1 MAKAKIRRSGLR
13 RVKSGMTA
21 KKSAKRS
28 SAKRATSRT
37 TAKLPAK
44 RARITVDRAR
54 QQIETAIK
62 QMAAK
67 KMTAIGRS
75 AMVVDEPKPAAK
87 PKPTTPTLTVPADLL
102 AGLVGDV
109 PRVRGAG
116 RMLAASPS
124 AAASRVSVAAPAV
137 QRMIALPPRGLRTTA
152 NDDNEL
158 RRNLMALH
166 SRMTT
171 GAVSLRT
178 IGATAFSA
186 GSLATSTATVNVVG
200 SIAETGAKL
209 IEYPAGE
216 EGAVRA
222 ALPGLRLV
230 PEVFYEPLS
239 VRLSLES
246 NLQPSG
252 SGQSVQVTVRSAT
265 SGNGIPHAKVVAF
278 TNFALRMG
286 AEAFT
291 NSTGVATLAFAARP
305 GVLERLY
312 AFADRGFWSALRL
325 SIPTSAAM
333 QLDLTPIDLSQVH
346 PLRHYFGEPALTQGS
361 GVNVGVIDTGSGPH
375 PDLVITNGFNAVTG
389 EVPTQFGD
397 NGDLHGTHV
406 AGIIGSRGSAPNGVR
421 GIAPGVTLFSYR
433 VFPKGSNASNFDIA
447 NAIDKAREQGCDLIN
462 LSLGRPAGGTAP
474 DEPLVRVA
482 LEDAR
487 AAGML
492 AIAAAGNDF
501 RRGVSFPAADDLCI
515 AVSALGD
522 RTLLLKGSV
531 SASAEKAPAGTNP
544 NEFIGDFSNIGPEID
559 VTGPGVGVVS
569 TVPQQDFAVM
579 DGTSMACP
587 AVTGVAARLLGGKPA
602 ILGMARDSAR
612 ATAIAN
618 LLLTTAQSRGFTP
631 NLEGRGLPQ

>member
-1 MAKAKIRRSGLR
+1 
-13 RVKSGMTA
+13 
-21 KKSAKRS
+21 
-28 SAKRATSRT
+28 
-37 TAKLPAK
+37 
-44 RARITVDRAR
+44 
-54 QQIETAIK
+54 
-62 QMAAK
+62 
-67 KMTAIGRS
+67 
-75 AMVVDEPKPAAK
+75 
-87 PKPTTPTLTVPADLL
+87 
-102 AGLVGDV
+102 
-109 PRVRGAG
+109 
-116 RMLAASPS
+116 
-124 AAASRVSVAAPAV
+124 
-137 QRMIALPPRGLRTTA
+137 
-152 NDDNEL
+152 
-158 RRNLMALH
+158 
-166 SRMTT
+166 
-171 GAVSLRT
+171 
-178 IGATAFSA
+178 
-186 GSLATSTATVNVVG
+186 
-200 SIAETGAKL
+200 
-209 IEYPAGE
+209 
-216 EGAVRA
+216 
-222 ALPGLRLV
+222 
-230 PEVFYEPLS
+230 
-239 VRLSLES
+239 
-246 NLQPSG
+246 
-252 SGQSVQVTVRSAT
+252 
-265 SGNGIPHAKVVAF
+265 
-278 TNFALRMG
+278 MG

-291 NSTGVATLAFAARP
+291 NSTGDATLAFAARP

-515 AVSALGD
+515 VHGSFSGDPAPRMHRVRRDGSRLECLYEHRNDEFIVHETFLGTTGDLVFTVWPRKLCRMDWSTRQITTIADYNAWHIAPDRAGRRVLCDTNHPDNGIQIVSVADGTRTLVCRSDSSNRGSQWLTSRYALKEDFERARAGQDSALSWMEADNDTVYGPQCTHPHPSWSRDETQIVFTSD
-522 RTLLLKGSV
+522 RTG
-531 SASAEKAPAGTNP
+531 
-544 NEFIGDFSNIGPEID
+544 
-559 VTGPGVGVVS
+559 
-569 TVPQQDFAVM
+569 VPQVY
-579 DGTSMACP
+579 
-587 AVTGVAARLLGGKPA
+587 VADIP
-602 ILGMARDSAR
+602 
-612 ATAIAN
+612 
-618 LLLTTAQSRGFTP
+618 
-631 NLEGRGLPQ
+631 